1 MSDQERWLQCL
12 RDEGFNPFRSD
23 AVGTPWDGIKDVP
36 LINEDASD
44 TVKRLVSDLQY
55 SPQKDAQ
62 AVVIH
67 GFAGSGKSHLLSRI
81 RNDLSEKVYFTY
93 VMPMAGN
100 HDYWKYLQKQ
110 IINSLLRRNPQNPKY
125 TYLHYLICR
134 GIQKT
139 ISKHDAPDS
148 NFFNQLESNPTN
160 LLYYINQDSTFID
173 RAISSIIE
181 TVETKGLSIEE
192 EHLRILT
199 AFLNPELHQAAKKWL
214 RCLGLENEECT
225 RLGISQDYANEEF
238 DDSMARQFIIDLF
251 SWSSFDRPIVLC
263 FDQLDFYT
271 QPTQVQKLDNYI
283 QFVTHIVNF
292 SKNVLC
298 ISCVLRGTLEEIYKR
313 VDPAAKDKLLKHLLP
328 LEPIEEDYLIK
339 KIIQARLNPLHENG
353 GISDDLFPFDSNFHL
368 TVKEILIKRNIEIY
382 PRHIL
387 HACAEKYDEILSGKS
402 QLTEKNKDS
411 ATFLQETFNGR
422 KDFFTKEN
430 SQVIDEG
437 MEEEQVRRLL
447 QCVIEYHKHSPI
459 KKIIDCRSIPMK
471 QKPWDFE
478 IQSADGLKLAVEI
491 CEHGS
496 NSVYARKLGALLQA
510 WTLNGIHSVFW
521 IRRGI
526 NQIRLGPLGKERT
539 KELTDRGGF
548 LLTDWSEDEWNA
560 IAALIWIL
568 NEADGGNL
576 LLGYNTISMKQVET
590 WIATSNILETL
601 PVMNSLLKQKADD
614 DKKPIPEEKTVG
626 LDMLVQELE
635 TIVHK
640 HRIIVFDKAF
650 DHVQKVPQ
658 LSSVTR
664 EQCLKGLGQ
673 ADKIESNTM
682 QNTQILYWTGS

>member
-23 AVGTPWDGIKDVP
+23 TVGTPWEGIKDVP
-36 LINEDASD
+36 LINADVSEK
-44 TVKRLVSDLQY
+44 VKQLVSDLQY

-81 RNDLSEKVYFTY
+81 RNQLAEQVYFTY

-139 ISKHDAPDS
+139 ISEQDAPDS
-148 NFFNQLESNPTN
+148 NFFKQLELNPTN

-181 TVETKGLSIEE
+181 TVQISGLSIEE
-192 EHLRILT
+192 EHLRVLT
-199 AFLNPELHQAAKKWL
+199 AFLNPELHQMAKKWL

-271 QPTQVQKLDNYI
+271 QPTQVKKLDNYI

-292 SKNVLC
+292 SQNVLC
-298 ISCVLRGTLEEIYKR
+298 ISCVLQGTLEELEKR
-313 VDPAAKDKLLKHLLP
+313 VDPASKGRVLKHLLP
-328 LEPIEEDYLIK
+328 LQPIQQDNLIK
-339 KIIQARLNPLHENG
+339 SIIPTRLEPLHEKCSMNN
-353 GISDDLFPFDSNFHL
+353 DLFPFDPNFHL
-368 TVKEILIKRNIEIY
+368 KVKETLIQRNLEIY

-387 HACAEKYDEILSGKS
+387 HVCAEKYDEILTGKP
-402 QLTEKNKDS
+402 QPPDLPK
-411 ATFLQETFNGR
+411 FLKETYHGR

-447 QCVIEYHKHSPI
+447 QCVIEHHKHSPI

-496 NSVYARKLGALLQA
+496 NSVYARKLGALLKA
-510 WTLNGIHSVFW
+510 WTLNGIHSVYW

-526 NQIRLGPLGKERT
+526 NKIKLGQAGREYT

-626 LDMLVQELE
+626 LDILVQELE

-650 DHVQKVPQ
+650 DHVQQVPQ